1 MFLPCTNV
9 FVRRLFNSRVSGSLA
24 KYHWSCFLNPTPA
37 PTRYEAYENYVSTS
51 VSTSLTSIKGVLGAV
66 KTRAKSAVGLG
77 AGPAPIAVE
86 PDPLYEA
93 EVARIEELVA
103 PVAG

>member
-1 MFLPCTNV
+1 M
-9 FVRRLFNSRVSGSLA
+9 
-24 KYHWSCFLNPTPA
+24 
-37 PTRYEAYENYVSTS
+37 STS

-66 KTRAKSAVGLG
+66 KTKAKSVVGLG

-86 PDPLYEA
+86 QDPLYEA

-103 PVAG
+103 PVAGCVDGAWSCCCWWHEDEQNRRWFSGTVVFF